1 MIKPGQMAAVIG
13 GLWLMA
19 APAVLGY
26 VDTTAEDLH
35 RTVGPMIATFGAI
48 ALWAV
53 ARDLRWANLAL
64 VAVVA
69 AGPLF
74 GGHPGA
80 ATVVAFVTAFVI
92 AAATPFGGED
102 TQRRGRG
109 WRGIL
114 KSS

>member
-1 MIKPGQMAAVIG
+1 MKPGQMAAVIG

-35 RTVGPMIATFGAI
+35 RTAGPIIATFGGI

-53 ARDLRWANLAL
+53 TRDLRWVNLLL
-64 VAVVA
+64 VAIVA

-74 GGHPGA
+74 GGHSAA
-80 ATVVAFVTAFVI
+80 ATVVALVTAIVI
-92 AAATPFGGED
+92 AAATPFGGPD
-102 TQRRGRG
+102 PQRRGRG

-114 KSS
+114 SGS